1 MGACLLRILDSDYE
15 HLRCGVN
22 AIIVGASVSKSV
34 GVLFYLLALLRI
46 FCYENTYI
54 LSYNYNK
61 SCRLFYT

>member
-46 FCYENTYI
+46 FYYENIY
-54 LSYNYNK
+54 
-61 SCRLFYT
+61 